1 MSNNFPLPQRHNTR
15 RRRRRREGEHI
26 ENDTKGNDDSNNDK
40 KLKTEEQDDN
50 DNNNNNNNLITNI
63 QGGSSY
69 FSPKFEYT
77 NDHPADVQLH
87 AWGEHLIESFEQVA
101 IAMFAY
107 ETTLDNVELKN
118 EYKITASGHDI
129 LSLLYNYLNEF
140 LYLFSGEGI
149 VCNHICITKLDI
161 KSFNI
166 EAIGYGELFDV
177 KKHAPVGTEV
187 KAITYS
193 HMQIYSNHELL
204 QTGVDNNNEEKSVQ
218 IQKNVPDKKHEGQLK
233 HPSEIYVIVD
243 I

>member
-1 MSNNFPLPQRHNTR
+1 MSNNFPLPQRHDTR
-15 RRRRRREGEHI
+15 RRRRRREGEQI

-40 KLKTEEQDDN
+40 KLKTEEQD

-118 EYKITASGHDI
+118 EYKISFENGNNLYGFKAKI
-129 LSLLYNYLNEF
+129 LS
-140 LYLFSGEGI
+140 
-149 VCNHICITKLDI
+149 
-161 KSFNI
+161 
-166 EAIGYGELFDV
+166 
-177 KKHAPVGTEV
+177 
-187 KAITYS
+187 
-193 HMQIYSNHELL
+193 
-204 QTGVDNNNEEKSVQ
+204 
-218 IQKNVPDKKHEGQLK
+218 
-233 HPSEIYVIVD
+233 
-243 I
+243 

>member
-1 MSNNFPLPQRHNTR
+1 MSNNFPLPQRHDTR
-15 RRRRRREGEHI
+15 RRRRRREGEQI

-40 KLKTEEQDDN
+40 KLKTEEQD

-193 HMQIYSNHELL
+193 HMQIYSNHVLL
-204 QTGVDNNNEEKSVQ
+204 NTSSDNNKKTNEEEEMNGKVKAK
-218 IQKNVPDKKHEGQLK
+218 IPERAGA
-233 HPSEIYVIVD
+233 PSEIYVIVD